1 MTEPALE
8 LTGIRRRF
16 GPVVAVDGAG
26 LRVERGTV
34 HALVGENGAGKSTL
48 MKIAFGLVRADA
60 GTMKLG
66 GQSVDLDRHE
76 PAGAIGLKI
85 GMVHQHFML
94 VPTLSVAENLV
105 LGAEPIRGPIPGL
118 FMDQAAA
125 EARVTEL
132 ARRLGI
138 ELDPRVRVEELSV
151 GEQQRVEI
159 LRVLD
164 RDAELLILDEP
175 TAVLTPAEVRELF
188 ALIRELASHGAT
200 VILVTHKLD
209 EVLEIADRVTV
220 MRRGAVV
227 TTLEQNE
234 LSVEALT
241 RAMVGRPVLL
251 EVDRAPSEIGDLVL
265 DVTGLL
271 VPGRAGRRGVKDVS
285 LRVHAG
291 EVVGIAGVEGNGQDE
306 LVLALA
312 GVISTR
318 AGIVKL
324 GKRTIT
330 GASAR
335 RRQRLG
341 IGHIPADRHA
351 RGLILD
357 FDLAENMMLGQQSQY
372 TRATGVIARD
382 RLEARTATLLE
393 AFDVRPRDPRALAR
407 SLSGGNQQKLVVARE
422 LARIKLRLLLC
433 AHPTRGV
440 DVGAIELIHQQILDA
455 RACGVAVLLV
465 SSELSELRALAD
477 RVLVL
482 HRGRV
487 AGEVDAAALS
497 ELAGIERVGRLMTG
511 APAELEEEED
521 VA

>member
-1 MTEPALE
+1 MSVLAIELE
-8 LTGIRRRF
+8 GIRKRF
-16 GPVVAVDGAG
+16 GPVVAVAGAD
-26 LRVERGTV
+26 LRVQRGSV
-34 HALVGENGAGKSTL
+34 HAVVGENGAGKSTL
-48 MKIAFGLVRADA
+48 MKIAFGMVRADA
-60 GTMKLG
+60 GTMKLAG
-66 GQSVDLDRHE
+66 ESVDLKKHE
-76 PAGAIGLKI
+76 PADAIAHRV

-94 VPTLSVAENLV
+94 VPTLTVAENLV
-105 LGAEPIRGPIPGL
+105 LGAEPVRGPL
-118 FMDQAAA
+118 LDVAAA
-125 EARVTEL
+125 EARVIAL
-132 ARRLGI
+132 AGRLGI
-138 ELDPRVRVEELSV
+138 DVDPRARVEDLSV

-159 LRVLD
+159 LRVLY

-188 ALIRELASHGAT
+188 ALIRSLVSSGAT
-200 VILVTHKLD
+200 VVMVTHKLD
-209 EVLEIADRVTV
+209 EVMDIADRVTV
-220 MRRGAVV
+220 MRAGTVV
-227 TTLEQNE
+227 TTLEREQ
-234 LSVEALT
+234 LSAEALAQ
-241 RAMVGRPVLL
+241 AMVGRPVLL
-251 EVDRAPSEIGDLVL
+251 EVERPPPGVGDLVL

-271 VPGRAGRRGVKDVS
+271 VSGHGGRRGVKDVS
-285 LRVHAG
+285 LRLHAG
-291 EVVGIAGVEGNGQDE
+291 EVLGIAGVEGNGQEE
-306 LVLALA
+306 LILALA

-324 GKRTIT
+324 GKQTIT

-357 FDLAENMMLGQQSQY
+357 FDLSENVMLGQQRQY
-372 TRATGVIARD
+372 TRASGVIARK
-382 RLEARTATLLE
+382 RLESRTATLLE
-393 AFDVRPRDPRALAR
+393 AFDVRPRDPHALAR

-422 LARIKLRLLLC
+422 LARIKLSVLLC

-465 SSELSELRALAD
+465 SSELAELRALSD

-482 HRGRV
+482 YRGRV
-487 AGEVDAAALS
+487 AGEVDAAQLS
-497 ELAGIERVGRLMTG
+497 EQAGIERVGRLMTG
-511 APAELEEEED
+511 APADLEEDEED